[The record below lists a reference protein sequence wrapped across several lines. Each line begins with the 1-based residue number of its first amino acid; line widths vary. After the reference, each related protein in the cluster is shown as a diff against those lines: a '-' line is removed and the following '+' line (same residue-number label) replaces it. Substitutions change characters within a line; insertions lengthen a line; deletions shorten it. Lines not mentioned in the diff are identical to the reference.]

1 MLGKMGLSR
10 ILALIGAM
18 GLAAAVALGS
28 PVAIGSLVGSKN
40 ATLDGQVPL
49 PRSTVLNGDNLQ
61 VNNDGLAMVAL
72 DQGNRMVLG
81 RGTKASFTR
90 DAEGVMV
97 SMTSGNMSL
106 FHPQASK
113 TFRVKTGDVTV
124 LPVPGYKTLGELA
137 MVNGLLVVT
146 AKDGALQVEKAGTT
160 KKVIKGQTIT
170 IATTADRAPTP
181 VPPGNRHIKHIL
193 NHKALIILGVGAEA
207 GGVIAAIAL
216 VSTGPSRPAASPVL
230 P

>member
-1 MLGKMGLSR
+1 MAGKVGLNR
-10 ILALIGAM
+10 VLALIVIM
-18 GLAAAVALGS
+18 GLAAAMAMAS
-28 PVAIGSLVGSKN
+28 PAAIGSLVGSKN

-61 VNNDGLAMVAL
+61 VHNDGLAMVAL
-72 DQGNRMVLG
+72 EQGNRMVLG
-81 RGTKASFTR
+81 TGTEASFTR

-97 SMTSGNMSL
+97 SMTRGNMSL
-106 FHPQASK
+106 FHPGTGE

-124 LPVPGYKTLGELA
+124 LPAPGYKTLGEIA
-137 MVNGLLVVT
+137 MENGFLVVT

-170 IATTADRAPTP
+170 IATAADRAPTP
-181 VPPGNRHIKHIL
+181 VPPPGNRHVKHVAVVTVL
-193 NHKALIILGVGAEA
+193 AGVAATALTVG
-207 GGVIAAIAL
+207 L
-216 VSTGPSRPAASPVL
+216 VEVVFPDHGRRPAASPVL